1 MKAILFDLDNTL
13 IDFLTMKRRCTQAAV
28 SAMIKAGLKMDYKKA
43 YSVMFEMYKEHGIE
57 DQTIFQKF
65 LRKMGKVDYKI
76 LSAGIIAYRKVK
88 VNELVPYAGVKEVLN
103 SLQKK
108 GLKLGVVS
116 DAPRLQAWLRL
127 TEVGLVDYFDVVLG
141 YEDTGEMKPSPLP
154 FRKALKKMKLKPEEV
169 VFVGDNLR
177 RDIAGARKVGMKTV
191 LAKYGQ
197 IKKGKGKADWEIES
211 VNKLLNLIENINK
224 QKLLPT

>member
-1 MKAILFDLDNTL
+1 MLKGVLFDLDNTL

-28 SAMIKAGLKMDYKKA
+28 SAMIKAGLKMEYKKA
-43 YSVMFEMYKEHGIE
+43 YSVMFEMYEEYGTE

-65 LRKMGKVDYKI
+65 LRKVHKVDYKI

-88 VNELVPYAGVKEVLN
+88 VNELVPYAGVKSVLS

-116 DAPRLQAWLRL
+116 DAPRLQTWLRL

-141 YEDTGEMKPSPLP
+141 YEDTGELKPSPLP

-177 RDIAGARKVGMKTV
+177 RDIAGAKKVGMKTV

-197 IKKGKGKADWEIES
+197 FSKSKGKADWEIEEIKELVS
-211 VNKLLNLIENINK
+211 VFK
-224 QKLLPT
+224 